1 MAGSWFGCLGGEVL
15 SCWGRGWTT
24 KRSCR
29 ERGSSVEAPWD
40 SQCGSWAGPT
50 PLSLA
55 AISVLPPESF
65 QSVCRQTCLNTMT
78 CVFFHLLPP
87 PLCSPHPVGSAASP
101 PGHLPAQ
108 FAELLLSRSLM
119 TPCGQVQWAFL
130 GPRLPCPLSGV

>member
-1 MAGSWFGCLGGEVL
+1 MAVLEERATPAGGGA
-15 SCWGRGWTT
+15 GRQ
-24 KRSCR
+24 SDLAV
-29 ERGSSVEAPWD
+29 RGAARWKHHGTHKVGAGQDPSSP
-40 SQCGSWAGPT
+40 P
-50 PLSLA
+50 

-130 GPRLPCPLSGV
+130 GPHLPCPLSGV